1 MKGRNVD
8 LARLA
13 DLPRSEL
20 VDLWQRCFGSRPPK
34 GISQRLIVG
43 AIAYAEQA
51 KQQGGLSPAIL
62 RTLAKLGTG
71 ERRGQSVT
79 AYSVRHPKSLS
90 PGSRLVRE
98 WNGVTHVVDVVD
110 DGFAWKGNR
119 YRSLSAIA
127 RAITGARWSGPR
139 FFGLGL

>member
-8 LARLA
+8 LSRLT

-20 VDLWQRCFGSRPPK
+20 VDLWQACFGSEPPK
-34 GISQRLIVG
+34 GISQRLMVG
-43 AIAYAEQA
+43 AIAYEQQA
-51 KQQGGLSPAIL
+51 KQQGGLNPAL
-62 RTLAKLGTG
+62 SRTLAKLGAG
-71 ERRGQSVT
+71 ERKNQAVT
-79 AYSVRHPKSLS
+79 AYSVRQRQLLS

-98 WNGVTHVVDVVD
+98 WNGITQVVDVVD
-110 DGFAWKGNR
+110 DGFVWDGNR